1 MRGVKKAFGAVQAL
15 RGVDLEVRRGEV
27 HALVGENGAG
37 KSTLMKVL
45 SGAHQPDAGTMS
57 LSGESFAPR
66 NPVDSLQRGVAMIYQ
81 ELNLAPHLTVEQN
94 IMLGRERSR
103 LGFVSRKA
111 MRGPIQEALEF
122 LDHPEIALDRPV
134 AELGPGARQLV
145 EIARALVGEVRVLVL
160 DEPTSSLSRKD
171 SERLFEVVGR
181 LAAQGVSVIY
191 ISHFLEEV
199 KRIADR
205 YTVLRDGETTAT
217 GDVAEV
223 SIDRLIQEM
232 VGRELSE
239 VYPRVPHEAGE
250 TILTLDE
257 LAGSTLPRSVSLEL
271 RRGEI
276 LGICG
281 LVGAGRTEF
290 LRALFGLEA
299 VASGA
304 IRIGGMEFSAP
315 SPKAALDRGI
325 GMLSEDRKEEGLAL
339 GLSISVNATL
349 SHLSPF
355 TRFGWLRR
363 SLQREATEHWVER
376 LSIKIGSTDL
386 PVDSLSGGN
395 QQKVAIARLLHHDV
409 EVLLLDEPTRGID
422 VKSKVE
428 VYRLLGE
435 LAAKGKAILL
445 VSSYIPE
452 LLGICDRIA
461 VMHRGVLGPAR
472 AVDEWSDTSLLD
484 EATRGI
490 TA

>member
-1 MRGVKKAFGAVQAL
+1 MRGVEKAFGAVRAL
-15 RGVDLEVRRGEV
+15 RGVELEVRHGEV

-45 SGAHQPDAGTMS
+45 SGAHRPDAGTMT
-57 LSGESFAPR
+57 LAGEDFAPR
-66 NPVDSLQRGVAMIYQ
+66 NPVDALRRGVAMIYQ

-94 IMLGRERSR
+94 VMLGRERSR
-103 LGFVSRKA
+103 FGLVARAA
-111 MRGPIQEALEF
+111 MRGPIRAALEF

-134 AELGPGARQLV
+134 SELGPGARQLV

-160 DEPTSSLSRKD
+160 DEPTSSLSRND
-171 SERLFEVVGR
+171 AERLFEVVGR
-181 LAAQGVSVIY
+181 LAERGVSVIY

-199 KRIADR
+199 KRVAER

-217 GDVAEV
+217 GDVAGT
-223 SIDRLIQEM
+223 SIDQLIREM

-239 VYPRVPHEAGE
+239 VYPRVPHEPGE
-250 TILTLDE
+250 AILALDR
-257 LAGSTLPRSVSLEL
+257 LAGITLPRSVTLEL

-281 LVGAGRTEF
+281 LVGAGRTEL
-290 LRALFGLEA
+290 LRALFGLEP
-299 VASGA
+299 VASGSVRVA
-304 IRIGGMEFSAP
+304 GVELS
-315 SPKAALDRGI
+315 SPTPRAALDRGL
-325 GMLSEDRKEEGLAL
+325 GMLSEDRKDEGLAL

-355 TRFGWLRR
+355 TRFGWLQRAR
-363 SLQREATEHWVER
+363 QREATERWVER
-376 LSIKIGSTDL
+376 LSIKAGDFDL
-386 PVDSLSGGN
+386 PIATLSGGN

-409 EVLLLDEPTRGID
+409 DVLLLDEPTRGID

-435 LAAKGKAILL
+435 LAAQGKAILL

-452 LLGICDRIA
+452 LLGICDRIT

-472 AVDEWSDTSLLD
+472 KTDEWSDTGLLD